1 MHAAVVLKS
10 PSRYID
16 YRASSQLF
24 VPFFSSI
31 NAEGYRGKKLYTA
44 RKLVEDG
51 REFRC
56 AIGSSTRPH
65 GPRATCAPIRRVN
78 LPTCFAS
85 RRIISRARDIDFS
98 IPLYRPSTHHRLI
111 GISYAASVPTVTGYC
126 CPVVYSPSSCL

>member
-1 MHAAVVLKS
+1 MNDARSCRVKITVTIHRL
-10 PSRYID
+10 SRLIPTF
-16 YRASSQLF
+16 RSLFLEHQRRRVSWQETLHSSSRM
-24 VPFFSSI
+24 VESSGVRS
-31 NAEGYRGKKLYTA
+31 EVRLGHTA
-44 RKLVEDG
+44 
-51 REFRC
+51 F
-56 AIGSSTRPH
+56 
-65 GPRATCAPIRRVN
+65 ATCAPIRRVN